1 MKKFNNKIGFLAVI
15 IVVLQLTAC
24 KQNVSSYEKIEP
36 SHTELIAGSELSKLT
51 LTERA
56 VERLEIKTAILT
68 EESLGEGYG
77 EQKNRKVVPYAS
89 VIYDPHG
96 HTWVYTNPEPLTY
109 IRHEIKIDYIK
120 GDKAYLLEGPPVGTT
135 VATQGVAE
143 LYGTE
148 SHVGH

>member
-1 MKKFNNKIGFLAVI
+1 MKKFNNKIDFLAVI

-24 KQNVSSYEKIEP
+24 QQKDSSYEKIEP

-56 VERLEIKTAILT
+56 VERLEIKTAPVI
-68 EESLGEGYG
+68 EEPVGEGYEG
-77 EQKNRKVVPYAS
+77 QNTQKVTPYGS
-89 VIYDPHG
+89 VIYDSHG
-96 HTWVYTNPEPLTY
+96 HTWVYTNPEPLVY
-109 IRHEIKIDYIK
+109 IRHEIKIDRII
-120 GDKAYLLEGPPVGTT
+120 GDKVYLLEGPPVGTT
-135 VATQGVAE
+135 VVTQGAAE